1 MSNRTAAPQPS
12 NVGFTSKARRV
23 GTLLFRARSSQVTGV
38 HTQNKVMQQQNRES
52 IEINNNTC
60 LLIVMMQRSTAR
72 QVESWEK

>member
-1 MSNRTAAPQPS
+1 
-12 NVGFTSKARRV
+12 
-23 GTLLFRARSSQVTGV
+23 VTGV